1 VVVFCT
7 KRKSFSSRA
16 LRVRV
21 SARRR
26 LLLVYSHND
35 AMKKKK
41 TKKIDDDDDDD
52 DDYFERTAAR
62 FRAFHSNGLNVAL
75 HLITTPSAIAST
87 CAAVRFLLLEA
98 AAAFPN
104 DDDDDAFVVWMCR
117 SVLCAY
123 GASLL
128 STVGFRKHAGVV
140 VATWV
145 ALVGV
150 AWMSERLVADGHIAS
165 AKDAGILFAISYVGQ
180 ELAHAMTREKTY
192 QQSYMFDAGWTS
204 TLLEHT
210 YFLLPLCFDAAWHAK
225 DVPVLSWIVAHNY
238 VLRCKM
244 TGAKE
249 KKALRD
255 IYDFVTNEDPA
266 RDRTAHWWFE
276 KLRGKTKKAF
286 ENVIDSEAIANMFA
300 KKFRSDAWA
309 VEPIYSMNEI
319 YVASSHHNFNS
330 DTVFYMEHCDG
341 PWSVYPWCF
350 VYRCMVAVN
359 ENVQVE
365 TVFPMEGSG
374 SCLSDGDVV
383 GFDYHREIHIIR
395 DLPTKNT
402 DRRVTMKLHYVVYPR
417 CFGFLG
423 RFLAKLASFYNWAA
437 RNLFLSTIA
446 PANTFWKFMAFM
458 VLFVTRSVFE
468 LEKRAGLSSVVAVLA
483 AYYIGNN
490 FIHEHFFL
498 AFTSYT
504 HYCMYIATY
513 QIREGINFGTFKRN
527 VVFFKSI
534 ALFHLGYNYFIKYF
548 QYDLISLAMILGGY
562 SLSFSAAYA
571 LGVDQTYFGVELG
584 ECEPNFVDGFPY
596 NLGIPH
602 PMIIGSIVGLLGFH
616 KNELFREHLPYLV
629 PAHCLFYLVHMVQE
643 HLCDIYKYDDDK
655 SSGKNTGTKT
665 KTSPGRKKIGSSK
678 KDNNALVGGSAA
690 TTRRRSSRLSPNNK
704 VDDRSPAWARD

>member
-1 VVVFCT
+1 
-7 KRKSFSSRA
+7 
-16 LRVRV
+16 
-21 SARRR
+21 
-26 LLLVYSHND
+26 
-35 AMKKKK
+35 
-41 TKKIDDDDDDD
+41 
-52 DDYFERTAAR
+52 
-62 FRAFHSNGLNVAL
+62 
-75 HLITTPSAIAST
+75 
-87 CAAVRFLLLEA
+87 
-98 AAAFPN
+98 
-104 DDDDDAFVVWMCR
+104 
-117 SVLCAY
+117 
-123 GASLL
+123 
-128 STVGFRKHAGVV
+128 
-140 VATWV
+140 
-145 ALVGV
+145 
-150 AWMSERLVADGHIAS
+150 
-165 AKDAGILFAISYVGQ
+165 
-180 ELAHAMTREKTY
+180 
-192 QQSYMFDAGWTS
+192 
-204 TLLEHT
+204 
-210 YFLLPLCFDAAWHAK
+210 
-225 DVPVLSWIVAHNY
+225 
-238 VLRCKM
+238 
-244 TGAKE
+244 
-249 KKALRD
+249 
-255 IYDFVTNEDPA
+255 
-266 RDRTAHWWFE
+266 
-276 KLRGKTKKAF
+276 
-286 ENVIDSEAIANMFA
+286 
-300 KKFRSDAWA
+300 
-309 VEPIYSMNEI
+309 
-319 YVASSHHNFNS
+319 
-330 DTVFYMEHCDG
+330 MEHCDG

-643 HLCDIYKYDDDK
+643 HVFDIYKYDDAAAVNTTRTRNK

>member
-1 VVVFCT
+1 MVVFCT

-165 AKDAGILFAISYVGQ
+165 AKDAGILFAISYVSQ

>member
-1 VVVFCT
+1 M
-7 KRKSFSSRA
+7 
-16 LRVRV
+16 

-655 SSGKNTGTKT
+655 SSGKNTGTKP

>member
-1 VVVFCT
+1 M
-7 KRKSFSSRA
+7 

-21 SARRR
+21 SARR

-41 TKKIDDDDDDD
+41 TKKIDDDDDD

-98 AAAFPN
+98 AAKVAFPN
-104 DDDDDAFVVWMCR
+104 FDDACVVWMCR

-446 PANTFWKFMAFM
+446 PANRFWKFMAFM

-643 HLCDIYKYDDDK
+643 HVFDIYKYDDAAAVNTTRTRNK
-655 SSGKNTGTKT
+655 SSGKKPGTKT

>member
-1 VVVFCT
+1 M
-7 KRKSFSSRA
+7 

-21 SARRR
+21 SARR

-41 TKKIDDDDDDD
+41 TKKIDDDDDD

-104 DDDDDAFVVWMCR
+104 DDDDDTFVVWMCR

-643 HLCDIYKYDDDK
+643 TVFDIYKYDDDAAK
-655 SSGKNTGTKT
+655 REGKKMGRKM

>member
-1 VVVFCT
+1 MVVFCT

>member
-1 VVVFCT
+1 
-7 KRKSFSSRA
+7 
-16 LRVRV
+16 
-21 SARRR
+21 
-26 LLLVYSHND
+26 
-35 AMKKKK
+35 MKKTTSSNNSNKRNNNK
-41 TKKIDDDDDDD
+41 EEDLYAHTRTKFQK
-52 DDYFERTAAR
+52 
-62 FRAFHSNGLNVAL
+62 FHTNGLNVFL
-75 HLITTPSAIAST
+75 HLITTPLAIVSVVILTRFALERHGSFLLFLDDKNKNGAVWTCRSLLFAYAMSLLTTIGVKAGEFRVATLACSWAATAAIAF
-87 CAAVRFLLLEA
+87 A
-98 AAAFPN
+98 
-104 DDDDDAFVVWMCR
+104 
-117 SVLCAY
+117 
-123 GASLL
+123 
-128 STVGFRKHAGVV
+128 
-140 VATWV
+140 
-145 ALVGV
+145 
-150 AWMSERLVADGHIAS
+150 SERLVEDGYVRDMKQAV
-165 AKDAGILFAISYVGQ
+165 ILFACSYVGQ
-180 ELAHAMTREKTY
+180 ELAHLITFEKTY
-192 QQSYMFDAGWTS
+192 QQSYMSKKSSKSSKSSSEEASGSWLS
-204 TLLEHT
+204 LLCEHT
-210 YFLLPLCFDAAWHAK
+210 YFLLPLCFDALWQTR

-238 VLRCKM
+238 LLRCKL
-244 TGAKE
+244 TGEKE
-249 KKALRD
+249 KNALGD
-255 IYDFVTNEDPA
+255 IYDFVTKENPA

-276 KLRGKTKKAF
+276 KLRGKTKRAF
-286 ENVIDSEAIANMFA
+286 QNVIDSETIAEMFA

-359 ENVQVE
+359 ENKQVE

-417 CFGFLG
+417 CFGFVG

-437 RNLFLSTIA
+437 RNLFLNTIA
-446 PANTFWKFMAFM
+446 PSNWFWKFMAFM

-468 LEKRAGLSSVVAVLA
+468 LEKRAGLNSIVAVVA
-483 AYYIGNN
+483 AYYVGKN

-584 ECEPNFVDGFPY
+584 ECAPNFVDGFPY

-602 PMIIGSIVGLLGFH
+602 PMIVGSIVGLLGFH

-629 PAHCLFYLVHMVQE
+629 PVHCLFYLVHMVQE
-643 HLCDIYKYDDDK
+643 HVYDIYKHRDGVTIK
-655 SSGKNTGTKT
+655 AGSGVVKKRRNSISNGKT
-665 KTSPGRKKIGSSK
+665 NG
-678 KDNNALVGGSAA
+678 A
-690 TTRRRSSRLSPNNK
+690 TTRRRSSRLSPTN
-704 VDDRSPAWARD
+704 DRSPAWARDY

>member
-1 VVVFCT
+1 MVVFCT

-41 TKKIDDDDDDD
+41 TKKIDDDDDD